1 MKFKIRYADK
11 IVGVLAILAI
21 VFLAFAIFMLG
32 REQRWFAHDYAY
44 VSTFDSASGIG
55 VGMPIQYKGFTIG
68 KIKRIEL
75 NDEDRVTVRFF
86 VYDTYH
92 SRVREGA
99 VVELFVN
106 PIGLGNQFFLHPGNG
121 EGVIPEGSE
130 IPSIASAEGRARVAT
145 GLVTVPRRDDTI
157 SNVIAQVSPLLT
169 RLNETLERFN
179 GAMSGEGSGPLAET
193 LANAASIS
201 GDLEANLDGILSD
214 VKGITAS
221 LEKAASNPNG
231 AIPGLF
237 DPDGSMVESIE
248 ASLRAVEG
256 TLTNVEASSS
266 ILKSQAPQVARLVE
280 DLRLALEKGQDVLE
294 ALKNNPLLRG
304 GIPERSRVD
313 TSGTNSRNIEF

>member
-1 MKFKIRYADK
+1 MKFKIRHADQ

-21 VFLAFAIFMLG
+21 VFLALAIFMLG
-32 REQRWFAHDYAY
+32 REQRWFAHDYHY
-44 VSTFDSASGIG
+44 TSTFESASGMS

-68 KIKRIEL
+68 KIKGIEL
-75 NDEDRVTVRFF
+75 NDEDRVAVKFF

-99 VVELFVN
+99 VVELFIN
-106 PIGLGNQFFLHPGNG
+106 PIGLGNQFFLYPGNG
-121 EGVIPEGSE
+121 TDVIPEGSE
-130 IPSIASAEGRARVAT
+130 IPGISSPEGRARVNA

-169 RLNETLERFN
+169 RLNETLEHLN
-179 GAMSGEGSGPLAET
+179 GAMSGKGSGPLAET
-193 LANAASIS
+193 LTNAASIS
-201 GDLEANLDGILSD
+201 GSLEANLGGILED

-231 AIPGLF
+231 AIPGLI
-237 DPDGSMVESIE
+237 DPDGTMFDSIE
-248 ASLRAVEG
+248 ASLLAIEG

-266 ILKSQAPQVARLVE
+266 IFKSQAPQVARLIE
-280 DLRLALEKGQDVLE
+280 DLRIALEKGQDVLE
-294 ALKNNPLLRG
+294 ALKNNPLLKG
-304 GIPERSRVD
+304 GIPERTRVD